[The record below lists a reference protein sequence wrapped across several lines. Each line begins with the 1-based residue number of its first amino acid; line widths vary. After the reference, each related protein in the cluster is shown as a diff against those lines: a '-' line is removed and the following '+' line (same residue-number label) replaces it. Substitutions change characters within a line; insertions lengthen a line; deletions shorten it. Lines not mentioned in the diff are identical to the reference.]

1 MEKTNEKTIHNY
13 MVDFLIT
20 DSICESHDAILLQ
33 MAPADKKTK
42 LKDMDIRPG
51 QFVQVKTPDN
61 TTFLRRPISICF
73 VDYAE
78 NKLWLLVRDAGNG
91 SHAIM
96 HSPINSTLNI
106 ILPLGRGFSMDKS
119 GDAPLLIGGGVG
131 VAPLLMLG
139 SELRNKGITPTFLMG
154 AKNKGSLLLVD
165 RLHAYGDVHISTDD
179 GSYGEKGL
187 VTQNSILANKFSS
200 IYCCGP
206 LPMMKAVARIAS
218 SRDILCEVSLEN
230 VMGCGIGACL
240 CCVEK
245 TTAGN
250 VCVCKD
256 GPVFNIKQLLWHN

>member
-1 MEKTNEKTIHNY
+1 MEKTDEKTTHNY
-13 MVDFLIT
+13 MVDFLVT
-20 DSICESHDAILLQ
+20 DSICASSDAILLQ
-33 MAPADKKTK
+33 MTPADNKIS
-42 LKDMDIRPG
+42 LKDMGIRPG

-73 VDYAE
+73 ADYAE
-78 NKLWLLVRDAGNG
+78 NSLWLLVRDAGNG

-96 HSPINSTLNI
+96 HSAINSILNI
-106 ILPLGRGFSMDKS
+106 ILPLGHGFNVDKS
-119 GDAPLLIGGGVG
+119 GNAPILIGGGVG

-139 SELRNKGITPTFLMG
+139 SELHYMGISPTFLLG
-154 AKNKGSLLLVD
+154 AKNKDSLLLVD
-165 RLHAYGDVHISTDD
+165 KLSFYGDTFISTDD

-187 VTQNSILANKFSS
+187 VTQNSILTNNFSS

-206 LPMMKAVARIAS
+206 LPMMKSVARIAS
-218 SRDILCEVSLEN
+218 SRDIFCEVSLEN